1 MTAPDSDP
9 TPAIRERLAAATDGP
24 WAPWLDQDGM
34 PHMNG
39 LLMVGNADAVI
50 PDGESWVEG
59 VDVNPIAH
67 TYTPEDREF
76 IARAP
81 SDIEWLLGEVE
92 RLREQYEQ
100 QFASLVTATNSAMKF
115 HDERDRLR
123 AAVDAVQ
130 ALHSPGT
137 TVGLVTGEEIA
148 ICRGCGAGP
157 HPCRTVHAL
166 TTHLPDDTKETDS

>member
-1 MTAPDSDP
+1 MTADP

-24 WAPWLDQDGM
+24 WAPWRDQDGT

-76 IARAP
+76 IAHAP
-81 SDIEWLLGEVE
+81 EDIEWLLGEVE
-92 RLREQYEQ
+92 RLTRLSNLAAQELNRTSTE
-100 QFASLVTATNSAMKF
+100 SARLEA
-115 HDERDRLR
+115 DNARLR
-123 AAVDAVQ
+123 AAVCAVRVVH
-130 ALHSPGT
+130 AECAPP
-137 TVGLVTGEEIA
+137 EA
-148 ICRGCGAGP
+148 CGVC
-157 HPCRTVHAL
+157 HECVEDYPCRTIRAL
-166 TTHLPDDTKETDS
+166 ATHLPDDTKEA